1 MHASAVSLERVRRA
15 RFVVAF
21 IGLPLFCGFVTG
33 IRVLATLTQAGPPVY
48 AYRANYS
55 GVVAP
60 GVQTQPSAWNAQAN
74 VFGSTVPPAADL
86 TGSTSTFGG
95 SPGTATDV
103 TTVANEITGSALLA
117 CTTFMYNN
125 TGAYCAAAAG
135 STASNV
141 NELVAVQ
148 SWPFYVGSGTSSN
161 VNPGAFSLETSSD
174 DGSWLVLAPAAFT
187 YTQPANFQG
196 ATGLTAGNAVVN
208 NGKVQS
214 YTSVTGTANIAAGN
228 CAANVYWLTWEYYEA
243 EGGEADFEYS
253 WKPPGAAALG
263 QATQGVVWGQVDR
276 NGTPTAGDTVSVS
289 IPGSGTQTVTTD
301 ANGCYGYNYTPF
313 SGAQTITVTA
323 TDNTQSATQTTS
335 LTMGNVD
342 QVNFNFAP
350 KLLLYKR
357 ITQVVTL
364 GPTPGPTTTATTIVP
379 TPDPS
384 NPTGVTGTSSFV
396 PGVYPGDIITYT
408 IFFANAGI
416 LKASGSTT
424 ALGPTFADNI
434 PTNTT
439 LVAGS
444 PTFTCC
450 ANPNSTIGATIT
462 TTAAAVNWAMQSP
475 LPVSSTGG
483 IQGNFVM
490 SVKVK

>member
-1 MHASAVSLERVRRA
+1 MSAGKTSLERIRRA
-15 RFVVAF
+15 RFLVAF
-21 IGLPLFCGFVTG
+21 VGLPLFCGLVTG
-33 IRVLATLTQAGPPVY
+33 IRVLATLTSAGPPVY
-48 AYRANYS
+48 AYRATFN
-55 GVVAP
+55 GEVAP
-60 GVQTQPSAWNAQAN
+60 TTQSEPSTWNAQAN
-74 VFGSTVPPAADL
+74 VFGSATPPTADL

-95 SPGTATDV
+95 SPGTATDI
-103 TTVANEITGSALLA
+103 TTVANQVTGSALLA
-117 CTTFMYNN
+117 CSAFLYNN
-125 TGAYCAAAAG
+125 TGTNCAAAAG
-135 STASNV
+135 STATAV
-141 NELVAVQ
+141 NELVTVQ

-161 VNPGAFSLETSSD
+161 VNPGAFTLETSSD
-174 DGSWLVLAPAAFT
+174 DGSWMVIGPAAFT
-187 YTQPANFQG
+187 YAQPANFQG
-196 ATGLTAGNAVVN
+196 ATGLTAGTAVVN

-214 YTSVTGTANIAAGN
+214 YTSVTGTVNIAAGN
-228 CAANVYWLTWEYYEA
+228 CAANIYWLTWEYYEA

-253 WKPPGAAALG
+253 WKPPAAAALG

-276 NGTPTAGDTVSVS
+276 NGVPTAGDTVTVSV
-289 IPGSGTQTVTTD
+289 PGGSTQTVTTD
-301 ANGCYGYNYTPF
+301 TNGCYGYNYTPF
-313 SGAQTITVTA
+313 TGAQTITVTA
-323 TDNTQSATQTTS
+323 TDNTQTATQTTS
-335 LTMGNVD
+335 LTMGNVQ

-364 GPTPGPTTTATTIVP
+364 GPSPGPTTTATTIVP

-384 NPTGVTGTSSFV
+384 NPTGVTGTSSFL

-408 IFFANAGI
+408 IFFENAGI
-416 LKASGSTT
+416 LKASGTTT
-424 ALGPTFADNI
+424 AVGPTFTDNI

-450 ANPNSTIGATIT
+450 SNPTSTIGATIT
-462 TTAAAVNWAMQSP
+462 STAAAVNWAMQLP

>member
-1 MHASAVSLERVRRA
+1 MKARHTLLERLRRA

-21 IGLPLFCGFVTG
+21 VGLTLLCGVVTG
-33 IRVLATLTQAGPPVY
+33 IRVLATLTDAGPTVY
-48 AYRANYS
+48 AYRASFN
-55 GVVAP
+55 GEVAP
-60 GVQTQPSAWNAQAN
+60 TAQNEPSTWNAQAN
-74 VFGSTVPPAADL
+74 VFGSATPPTADL

-95 SPGTATDV
+95 TPGTMTDI
-103 TTVANEITGSALLA
+103 TTVANEVSGSALLA
-117 CTTFMYNN
+117 CTAFLYSN
-125 TGAYCAAAAG
+125 TGPYCAAASG
-135 STASNV
+135 STANNV
-141 NELVAVQ
+141 NELVTVQ

-161 VNPGAFSLETSSD
+161 VKPGSFSLETSSD
-174 DGSWLVLAPAAFT
+174 DGSWMVIAPAAFT
-187 YTQPANFQG
+187 YAQPGNFQG
-196 ATGLTAGNAVVN
+196 ATGLTAGTAVVN

-214 YTSVTGTANIAAGN
+214 YTSVTGTLNIAAGN
-228 CAANVYWLTWEYYEA
+228 CAANLYWLTWEYYEA

-253 WKPPGAAALG
+253 WKPPGSGALG
-263 QATQGVVWGQVDR
+263 QVTQGVVWGQVDR
-276 NGTPTAGDTVSVS
+276 NGTPASGDTVTVSV
-289 IPGSGTQTVTTD
+289 PGGTAQTVTTD

-335 LTMGNVD
+335 LTMGNVQ

-350 KLLLYKR
+350 KLVLYKR

-384 NPTGVTGTSSFV
+384 NPTGVTGTSSFL

-408 IFFANAGI
+408 IFFENAGI
-416 LKASGSTT
+416 LKASGTTT
-424 ALGPTFADNI
+424 AVGPTFTDNI
-434 PTNTT
+434 PPNTT

-444 PTFTCC
+444 PAFTCC
-450 ANPNSTIGATIT
+450 SNPTSTIGATIT
-462 TTAAAVNWAMQSP
+462 ATAASVNWAMQLP

-490 SVKVK
+490 SVKVN